1 MATSPMVYTIVLLS
15 SLGMAWLVLREKVA
29 KLDAGIAYHVAA
41 AQRDQRKA
49 RFYGQSVWIAIA
61 ASSLGLIVTSVIATS
76 GGKSTPTSQMCV
88 GLAYGLGLWG
98 LMVISSVW
106 SQVGKR
112 ASLTNADGK
121 SLIPHNART
130 GHEEQ
135 R

>member
-15 SLGMAWLVLREKVA
+15 SLGLAWLLLREKVA

-49 RFYGQSVWIAIA
+49 RFYGQSVWVAIA
-61 ASSLGLIVTSVIATS
+61 ASSVGLIVTSVLATV
-76 GGKSTPTSQMCV
+76 GGKTTPISQMCA

-112 ASLTNADGK
+112 VSLSNSDGK
-121 SLIPHNART
+121 SLIPQNAPSRRD
-130 GHEEQ
+130 E
-135 R
+135 RN